1 MLRYFL
7 KIPPLKKLQF
17 WDLYKKENFKPE
29 IKPMIENLQDEIYR
43 LENKQAKWAKLML
56 TLETGG
62 WKLLPSKCLKDRICK
77 IKQYL
82 NYILTII
89 NRNILAILRTF
100 LTLKKTYQKLYTKRT
115 STAEFVPKIPNRK
128 KIINEHFNICEAE
141 ISLDEII
148 KSINIKIIKLQVMM
162 ALQQNSVN
170 TFQMN

>member
-1 MLRYFL
+1 
-7 KIPPLKKLQF
+7 
-17 WDLYKKENFKPE
+17 
-29 IKPMIENLQDEIYR
+29 MIENLQDEIYQ

-62 WKLLPSKCLKDRICK
+62 WKLLPSKYLKDSICK

-100 LTLKKTYQKLYTKRT
+100 LNLKKTYQKLYTKRN
-115 STAEFVPKIPNRK
+115 STAEFVRKIPNRK
-128 KIINEHFNICEAE
+128 KISNEHFNICEAQ

-148 KSINIKIIKLQVMM
+148 QSINSEIINLQVMM